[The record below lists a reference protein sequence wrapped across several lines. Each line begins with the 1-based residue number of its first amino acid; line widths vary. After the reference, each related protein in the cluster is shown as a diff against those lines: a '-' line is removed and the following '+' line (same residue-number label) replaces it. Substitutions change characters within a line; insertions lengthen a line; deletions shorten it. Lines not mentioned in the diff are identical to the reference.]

1 MDSEIFIFDCSNILE
16 RMIVL
21 QFSLPLPCS
30 FGWNTEIKCQIFK
43 ILPFQNFGELS
54 WGKANCESKL
64 CKRKK
69 QTVKETHEY
78 LNLFA
83 NFSWMHSYKKVFGKS
98 GVNHPYYTAGKMRCR
113 GPRWAGAKKQASISL
128 KAALSLLQNR
138 QDAGYRCRNQSTSE
152 C

>member
-1 MDSEIFIFDCSNILE
+1 MDSEIFIFDCDNILE
-16 RMIVL
+16 RIIVL

-54 WGKANCESKL
+54 WG
-64 CKRKK
+64 RKK
-69 QTVKETHEY
+69 QTVKEIHEY

-83 NFSWMHSYKKVFGKS
+83 NFSWIHSYKKVFGKS